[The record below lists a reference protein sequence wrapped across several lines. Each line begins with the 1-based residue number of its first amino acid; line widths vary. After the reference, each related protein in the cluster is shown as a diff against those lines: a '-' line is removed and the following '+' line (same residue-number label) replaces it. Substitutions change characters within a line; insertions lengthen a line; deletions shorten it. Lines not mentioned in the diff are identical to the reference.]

1 MKFAIIPVKTVKQA
15 MENVHSLFSRVLIGK
30 IHLFKP
36 LKREH
41 CPHCNHATHLCHD
54 HAFKVF
60 YKSILHCS
68 VHRVT
73 ASILYIVLPF
83 GSIITIQIY

>member
-1 MKFAIIPVKTVKQA
+1 
-15 MENVHSLFSRVLIGK
+15 MENVHSLVLTILIGN

-36 LKREH
+36 LKRNIVLIVITPLI
-41 CPHCNHATHLCHD
+41 CVLTM
-54 HAFKVF
+54 AFKVL
-60 YKSILHCS
+60 YKSIFHCS

-83 GSIITIQIY
+83 GSIITI